1 MPTDTKPYN
10 NLGDGTRTN
19 LLFGEWLVERG
30 LIGDEQLRAALA
42 EQKRSGERLGWILV
56 QQKCLTESQLTEA
69 LSAALSVEHLALDD
83 LSVID
88 KEIARQVPENIAK
101 RFGLIA
107 IGRRGDKAIV
117 AMTDPLNVVAVDTVS
132 VKLKRAICTGSLPK
146 ALFGGRLSMSI
157 RGRTWRCKS
166 FGIWCR
172 PKTIWRRL
180 RPTLAKN
187 RWRPIWT
194 IPSGPTMRR
203 CFVLWI

>member
-107 IGRRGDKAIV
+107 IGGAATVPPTITASIPVPDRNISSIRFMDAISIRERTPISVLTTLLRRFMSPRSSAACKAV
-117 AMTDPLNVVAVDTVS
+117 PAH
-132 VKLKRAICTGSLPK
+132 R
-146 ALFGGRLSMSI
+146 FLSMVMSSSE
-157 RGRTWRCKS
+157 RPKRTW
-166 FGIWCR
+166 
-172 PKTIWRRL
+172 PY
-180 RPTLAKN
+180 
-187 RWRPIWT
+187 
-194 IPSGPTMRR
+194 SGR
-203 CFVLWI
+203 